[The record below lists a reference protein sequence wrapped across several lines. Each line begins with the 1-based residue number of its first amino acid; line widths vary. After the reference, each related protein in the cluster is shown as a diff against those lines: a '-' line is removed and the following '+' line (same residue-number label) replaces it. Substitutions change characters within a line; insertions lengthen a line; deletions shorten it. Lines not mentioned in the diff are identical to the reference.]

1 MIIFQISQLLII
13 SIEINQIGKE
23 SKEIYN
29 NMKEIIIVTINQL
42 NEVKLGVDTDIQ

>member
-1 MIIFQISQLLII
+1 MIIFQIIQLLII

-29 NMKEIIIVTINQL
+29 NMKEIIIVIINQL